1 MIPVVESSIIR
12 HNVPTATGAMII
24 GIKKIDVASLAQRR
38 SEQSAIATNNPTN
51 TSSVTDTTA
60 NSNVFSVLT

>member
-38 SEQSAIATNNPTN
+38 SEQSAIAMIHL
-51 TSSVTDTTA
+51 TTFPA
-60 NSNVFSVLT
+60 SRHKSRKQ